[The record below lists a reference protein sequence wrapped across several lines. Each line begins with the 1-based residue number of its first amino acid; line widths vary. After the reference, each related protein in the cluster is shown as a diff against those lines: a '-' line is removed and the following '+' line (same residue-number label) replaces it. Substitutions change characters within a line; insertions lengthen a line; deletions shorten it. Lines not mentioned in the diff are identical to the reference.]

1 MKNRRLTLILVLG
14 ILCGIAALGITVY
27 PLVGN
32 YVSSKNKS
40 TVLTEYSDTV
50 EKLEDDSIYELL
62 GEARAYNETLT
73 PGAISIES
81 VFTQEGQQYAAED
94 YYDLLNV
101 GAAGIM
107 GYVEIPKIAVY
118 LPIYH
123 GTESDVLD
131 VGIGHLIGSSLP
143 VGGESTHTILTGH
156 SGMAREKMFSDLDQL
171 KAGDVIYLHVLNQTL
186 AYEVD
191 QTKIVLPDNTDY
203 LGIEKGQ
210 DYCTLVTCTPFGVNT
225 HRLLV
230 RGHRVEY
237 TDSTDETIPEI
248 EDNAA
253 PVVSTWQRQYIK
265 GLSIGLAMLVISMI
279 LARMTIFRKRG
290 KHEARKAPRAAGK
303 RR

>member
-81 VFTQEGQQYAAED
+81 VFSQEGQQYAAED

-101 GAAGIM
+101 GVAGLM

-156 SGMAREKMFSDLDQL
+156 SGMARQKMFSDLDQV
-171 KAGDVIYLHVLNQTL
+171 KVGDVFYLHVLNETL

-191 QTKIVLPDNTDY
+191 QIKIVLPDNTSY
-203 LGIEKGQ
+203 LGIERGQ
-210 DYCTLVTCTPFGVNT
+210 DYCTLVTCTPFGINT

-230 RGHRVEY
+230 RGHRVPY
-237 TDSTDETIPEI
+237 TDASAEI
-248 EDNAA
+248 LTNDDNEAA
-253 PVVSTWQRQYIK
+253 SVASTWQRQYIK
-265 GLSIGLAMLVISMI
+265 GLSIALGLLVVGI
-279 LARMTIFRKRG
+279 LFARMTIFRRKRG
-290 KHEARKAPRAAGK
+290 KHEKTRW
-303 RR
+303 

>member
-1 MKNRRLTLILVLG
+1 MKNRRLTLILILG
-14 ILCGIAALGITVY
+14 ILCGIVALGITVY

-50 EKLEDDSIYELL
+50 EQLEDDSIYEML

-73 PGAISIES
+73 SGAISIES
-81 VFTQEGQQYAAED
+81 VFTQEGQQFAAED
-94 YYDLLNV
+94 YYDLLNIN
-101 GAAGIM
+101 AAGIM

-171 KAGDVIYLHVLNQTL
+171 KTGDVFYLHVLNQTL

-191 QTKIVLPDNTDY
+191 QMKIVLPDNTDY

-230 RGHRVEY
+230 RGHRVKY
-237 TDSTDETIPEI
+237 TESTDETIPEI
-248 EDNAA
+248 EDNAV

-265 GLSIGLAMLVISMI
+265 GLSIGFVMLVISMI
-279 LARMTIFRKRG
+279 LARITIFRKRG
-290 KHEARKAPRAAGK
+290 KHEARKTPRTSG
-303 RR
+303 RRR